1 MQMIQANE
9 PSTFPFMFN
18 PYRPS
23 NAHYS
28 FGRATKWRWQY
39 HESKTL
45 CETDCLEMALQIVRF
60 FRLYSKQGEIILNIN
75 DMSLGFFWRP
85 QSRHI
90 QIWHFSEEKKTQ
102 EVLWVGFCKVAR
114 YKVMHYPSSYH
125 LILAHT
131 EKRHLFQK
139 GEAARSKQRLGE
151 GKFLLNWIFKCQ
163 L

>member
-9 PSTFPFMFN
+9 LSTF

-28 FGRATKWRWQY
+28 FGRATKWRWQC

-60 FRLYSKQGEIILNIN
+60 FRLYSKQEEIILNIN

-90 QIWHFSEEKKTQ
+90 QIWHFSEEKKMQ
-102 EVLWVGFCKVAR
+102 EEVLWVGFCKVAS

-139 GEAARSKQRLGE
+139 GEAARSKQRPGE